1 MQPTVDT
8 VRSDGPRLSIIVPVL
23 EEASTIATCLTHLRG
38 LTPAPFEVIVVDG
51 GSDDETVAIAEGF
64 AAAAADGPP
73 ITVAAGARG
82 RARQL
87 NRGVELARGEL
98 LCFLHADTWLPHDAV
113 AVIRRTLADER
124 TTLGGFVSLMRGPT
138 RTRWGTSL
146 HNALKTY
153 YAVALFK
160 PIWFLRG
167 MRLLFGDQ
175 AMFCRRPDFDAV
187 GGFDD
192 VAIMEDLELSLKLG
206 KRGRV
211 RQISRICESSDRR
224 IARWGALKANLLF
237 VYIGFMWGFGLLSR
251 QIRGRSMVDDRRLA
265 ELYPD
270 ER

>member
-1 MQPTVDT
+1 MERAQGTERV
-8 VRSDGPRLSIIVPVL
+8 SIIIPTL
-23 EEASTIATCLTHLRG
+23 DEASTIVGCLTHLRG
-38 LTPAPFEVIVVDG
+38 LHPAPHEVIVVDG
-51 GSDDETVAIAEGF
+51 GSGDETVALAASLGVPVIA
-64 AAAAADGPP
+64 AP
-73 ITVAAGARG
+73 RG
-82 RARQL
+82 RARQMNL
-87 NRGVELARGEL
+87 GADAATGEV
-98 LCFLHADTWLPHDAV
+98 LCFLHADTALPPDAI
-113 AVIRRTLADER
+113 AVIRATLRDPR
-124 TTLGGFVSLMRGPT
+124 TTLGGFVSLMRGPR

-160 PIWFLRG
+160 PIWFVRG

-175 AMFCRRPDFDAV
+175 AMFCRRADFEAV

-211 RQISRICESSDRR
+211 RQIGRVCESSDRR
-224 IARWGALKANLLF
+224 VAKWGALRANLLF
-237 VYIGFMWGFGLLSR
+237 VYIGFLWGFGLLSR
-251 QIRGRSMVDDRRLA
+251 QVRGRSLVDDRRLA